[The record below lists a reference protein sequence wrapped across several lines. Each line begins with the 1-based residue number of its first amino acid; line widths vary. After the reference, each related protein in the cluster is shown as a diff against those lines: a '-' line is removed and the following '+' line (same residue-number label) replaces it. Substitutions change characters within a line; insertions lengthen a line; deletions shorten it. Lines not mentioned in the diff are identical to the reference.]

1 MPQATAGALTPFPK
15 IAGAATSLISFC
27 QFVIASSWALA
38 VGLAYDGTQRPMTT
52 AIALGALLTFGA
64 FWLVVRPGGRIAP
77 VSLRGR

>member
-1 MPQATAGALTPFPK
+1 
-15 IAGAATSLISFC
+15 
-27 QFVIASSWALA
+27 VIASSWALA